1 MLLEASRGAD
11 RDQLI
16 ELLYD
21 DGERHVETGSGTSRR
36 GAARREGLAD
46 CEGDYDGDQVLNH
59 KGEALALADGQGVRE
74 QSQTAG
80 APLPDE
86 GL

>member
-1 MLLEASRGAD
+1 M
-11 RDQLI
+11 
-16 ELLYD
+16 
-21 DGERHVETGSGTSRR
+21 GSGTSRR

-74 QSQTAG
+74 QTQTAG